1 MTVPPQGGAKAAGIA
16 RRFCCA
22 GFPAGNGRQP
32 LSLKE
37 RDCLPIFF
45 AFGHPE
51 LAVLRAA
58 PRGITRHL
66 RAAKT
71 RPRTKPA
78 GRAAQDLPAEQTEKD
93 AEAAFPKTSP
103 GKRIATSAGAGD
115 LPAFAPSAACPP
127 VGASARRRVR
137 PSARPS
143 GRLRG
148 RGRTKPAAQVQ
159 RRGRSMSQKV
169 FSCKELS
176 KDRFV
181 HQSII
186 GADASCLQ
194 RVRLSAKSE
203 QGLILPSPFQSCTL
217 DRPPKCQVYA
227 DRTCTWQYLPLS
239 CGAKPPFP
247 SRHGTGPAVCV

>member
-1 MTVPPQGGAKAAGIA
+1 MPPQGGAKEAGIA

-22 GFPAGNGRQP
+22 GFPAGNGRRL
-32 LSLKE
+32 LSLQGKGL
-37 RDCLPIFF
+37 RPIFF
-45 AFGHPE
+45 TCSHPG
-51 LAVLRAA
+51 LAALRAA
-58 PRGITRHL
+58 PRGITRRL

-71 RPRTKPA
+71 RPRTNGSGGAA
-78 GRAAQDLPAEQTEKD
+78 GKFPAEQTEKD

-127 VGASARRRVR
+127 VGVSARRRVR
-137 PSARPS
+137 PSARPP

-203 QGLILPSPFQSCTL
+203 QGLILPSPFQSCTS

>member
-1 MTVPPQGGAKAAGIA
+1 MTVPPQGGAKEAGIA
-16 RRFCCA
+16 RLFCCA

-37 RDCLPIFF
+37 RDCLPTFF
-45 AFGHPE
+45 AFGPPE

-58 PRGITRHL
+58 SRGITRHL

-103 GKRIATSAGAGD
+103 GKRIATSAGGGR
-115 LPAFAPSAACPP
+115 PSGVRAVRGVA
-127 VGASARRRVR
+127 ARRRVR
-137 PSARPS
+137 PADC
-143 GRLRG
+143 GAG
-148 RGRTKPAAQVQ
+148 GRTKPAAQVQ

>member
-1 MTVPPQGGAKAAGIA
+1 MAPEAPPGSS
-16 RRFCCA
+16 
-22 GFPAGNGRQP
+22 RQSKRKRMP
-32 LSLKE
+32 KQPSRK
-37 RDCLPIFF
+37 R
-45 AFGHPE
+45 
-51 LAVLRAA
+51 LRASESQRRQGRETFRRSRC
-58 PRGITRHL
+58 PRRG
-66 RAAKT
+66 
-71 RPRTKPA
+71 
-78 GRAAQDLPAEQTEKD
+78 
-93 AEAAFPKTSP
+93 
-103 GKRIATSAGAGD
+103 
-115 LPAFAPSAACPP
+115 
-127 VGASARRRVR
+127 R

-203 QGLILPSPFQSCTL
+203 QGLILPSPFQSCTS

>member
-1 MTVPPQGGAKAAGIA
+1 MAPEAPPGSS
-16 RRFCCA
+16 
-22 GFPAGNGRQP
+22 RQSKRKRMP
-32 LSLKE
+32 KQPSRK
-37 RDCLPIFF
+37 R
-45 AFGHPE
+45 
-51 LAVLRAA
+51 LRASESQ
-58 PRGITRHL
+58 RRQGRETFR
-66 RAAKT
+66 RSR
-71 RPRTKPA
+71 RPR
-78 GRAAQDLPAEQTEKD
+78 RV
-93 AEAAFPKTSP
+93 
-103 GKRIATSAGAGD
+103 R
-115 LPAFAPSAACPP
+115 PSACPP
-127 VGASARRRVR
+127 VGASVRRRVR
-137 PSARPS
+137 PSARPP

-203 QGLILPSPFQSCTL
+203 QGLILPSPFQSCTS

>member
-1 MTVPPQGGAKAAGIA
+1 MQPPGA
-16 RRFCCA
+16 RRFASGSARDNEALARRETPAADEA
-22 GFPAGNGRQP
+22 GGACRSRSP
-32 LSLKE
+32 
-37 RDCLPIFF
+37 
-45 AFGHPE
+45 
-51 LAVLRAA
+51 V
-58 PRGITRHL
+58 
-66 RAAKT
+66 
-71 RPRTKPA
+71 
-78 GRAAQDLPAEQTEKD
+78 EQTEKD
-93 AEAAFPKTSP
+93 AETAFPKTPP
-103 GKRIATSAGAGD
+103 GKRIATSAGGVRLSGVRAVRSV
-115 LPAFAPSAACPP
+115 A
-127 VGASARRRVR
+127 ARRRVR
-137 PSARPS
+137 PADC
-143 GRLRG
+143 GAG
-148 RGRTKPAAQVQ
+148 GRTKHAAQVQ

-194 RVRLSAKSE
+194 RVRLSTKSE

-247 SRHGTGPAVCV
+247 GSARHRACRLRMIERKRRLPLCRPA

>member
-1 MTVPPQGGAKAAGIA
+1 MLCGLSRGKRQAAPFSLRKGTAAYIFCVRPPGA
-16 RRFCCA
+16 RRFA
-22 GFPAGNGRQP
+22 GGSARDNEALARRENPSADEAGGACR
-32 LSLKE
+32 S
-37 RDCLPIFF
+37 
-45 AFGHPE
+45 GS
-51 LAVLRAA
+51 
-58 PRGITRHL
+58 
-66 RAAKT
+66 
-71 RPRTKPA
+71 
-78 GRAAQDLPAEQTEKD
+78 PAEQTEKD

-103 GKRIATSAGAGD
+103 GRRTATPAGGLGVRAVRGV
-115 LPAFAPSAACPP
+115 A
-127 VGASARRRVR
+127 ARRRVR

-203 QGLILPSPFQSCTL
+203 QGLILPSPFQSCTS